1 MKLDH
6 IQTSQKEYLILV
18 PSRDSPMA
26 KNMEA
31 TNALD
36 GNYLGEET
44 LITDKRERWSLEKD
58 VSKQDTAYLEES
70 SMEEKVVQGRGSLEL
85 SVIP

>member
-1 MKLDH
+1 MQLDH
-6 IQTSQKEYLILV
+6 IKTSQKEYPILI

-31 TNALD
+31 TNAPD

-44 LITDKRERWSLEKD
+44 LITEEGELFSLEKD
-58 VSKQDTAYLEES
+58 VSKQDI
-70 SMEEKVVQGRGSLEL
+70 VCGRQSCPRKRK
-85 SVIP
+85 S